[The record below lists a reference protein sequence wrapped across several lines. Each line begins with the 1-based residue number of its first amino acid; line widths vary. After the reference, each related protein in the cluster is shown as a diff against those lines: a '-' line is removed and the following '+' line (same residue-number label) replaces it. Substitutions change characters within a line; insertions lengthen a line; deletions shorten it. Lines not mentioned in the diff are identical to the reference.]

1 MNTLR
6 VLVGVL
12 LLILGRQLFWLF
24 VGGIGF
30 VTAIDLVSRLAST
43 WPVWLTLLVALA
55 AGVVGAL
62 LAVFLQE
69 FAVGVAGFL
78 AGGYVTLALLRILN
92 LQMAGLSWLL
102 VLVGAIIGLGFAL
115 AVFEWALILLSS
127 LSGAVIVAQALSAQP
142 FNLNRPVTL
151 LIFVGALILGIVIQA
166 RAMRGET
173 AYRAEADRA

>member
-1 MNTLR
+1 MNVLR

-30 VTAIDLVSRLAST
+30 VAAIDLVSRLAST

-55 AGVVGAL
+55 AGIVGAL

-69 FAVGVAGFL
+69 FAVGVSGFL
-78 AGGYVTLALLRILN
+78 AGGYVTLALLRILD
-92 LQMAGLSWLL
+92 LQMAGLTWLL
-102 VLVGAIIGLGFAL
+102 ILVGAVIGLGFAL

-142 FNLNRPVTL
+142 FNLNQPLTL
-151 LIFVGALILGIVIQA
+151 LIFVGALGIGIVIQA
-166 RAMRGET
+166 KSMGGGT
-173 AYRAEADRA
+173 AYQSETDHV